1 MIGDRTMAEEIK
13 KIVFQVGA
21 KRYEIPIG
29 GSGSV
34 PLEDSV
40 GTKQIIDG
48 GVEHR
53 DLSQEAL
60 DKIVEMDEVSNI
72 GVNVARQMVENAISR
87 AENRPI
93 NND

>member
-1 MIGDRTMAEEIK
+1 MAEEIK
-13 KIVFQVGA
+13 KIVFQVGP
-21 KRYEIPIG
+21 KRYELTTG

-34 PLEDSV
+34 PPEDSV

-48 GVEHR
+48 GVEHG

-60 DKIVEMDEVSNI
+60 DKIVEMDEVNNI
-72 GVNVARQMVENAISR
+72 GVNVTRKMVENAISR